1 MSLPRKIDLTANGD
15 FGGNR
20 FNHTLAFP
28 IEIEREL
35 VTKEMTNE
43 EYDELIKWGKIF
55 GRRKWHKNQ
64 KNKIFDPEIK
74 FNKYWENTCYRCGKT
89 IREPWS
95 NIGGICKNCN
105 DHLEKTSSNKIPW
118 KKKTFDNVNMRR
130 DLFELR

>member
-1 MSLPRKIDLTANGD
+1 MSLPRKIDLTANRD
-15 FGGNR
+15 FGNNI
-20 FNHTLAFP
+20 FNHTLVFP

-35 VTKEMTNE
+35 MTNE
-43 EYDELIKWGKIF
+43 EYDELVKWENIF
-55 GRRKWHKNQ
+55 GRKWHKNQ
-64 KNKIFDPEIK
+64 KNKIFDPEVK
-74 FNKYWENTCYRCGKT
+74 FNRYWENTCYRCGKT

-118 KKKTFDNVNMRR
+118 KKETFENNVNMRR

>member
-1 MSLPRKIDLTANGD
+1 MSLPRKIDLTANRD
-15 FGGNR
+15 FGDNR
-20 FNHTLAFP
+20 FNHTFVFP

-35 VTKEMTNE
+35 MTNE
-43 EYDELIKWGKIF
+43 EYDELVKWENIF
-55 GRRKWHKNQ
+55 GKKWHKNQ
-64 KNKIFDPEIK
+64 KNKIFDPEVK

-118 KKKTFDNVNMRR
+118 KKETFENNVNMRR